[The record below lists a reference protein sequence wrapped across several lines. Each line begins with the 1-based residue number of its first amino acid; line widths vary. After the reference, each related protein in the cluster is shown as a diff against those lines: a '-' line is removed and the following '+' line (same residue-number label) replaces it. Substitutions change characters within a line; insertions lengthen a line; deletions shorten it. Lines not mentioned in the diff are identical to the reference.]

1 MKKLSLYIFLVLMVC
16 SNSFA
21 EKTKLICK
29 SLLEEVTGNVYNINF
44 DTKTIDVFQGSGG
57 NKLTFE
63 VDRYDDH
70 FIVSHMR
77 ILSDHW
83 KGYDTYVTDWNEW
96 ASPEWKSHLWQIQ
109 INRIEGVVFITRS
122 KKPYKEEKKTYKLV
136 NLHEGLGGLKCKKSG
151 VSTKF

>member
-1 MKKLSLYIFLVLMVC
+1 MKKLLGILVLGLLWCNVG
-16 SNSFA
+16 FA

-44 DTKTIDVFQGSGG
+44 DRKTIDVFQGSGG

-109 INRIEGVVFITRS
+109 INRIEGVAFIVRS